1 LQQTKKHETTIQG
14 QFPTAEGQLRG
25 VGSGVGDAL
34 DRVVTK
40 ERNINGQFQHLAEEY
55 SSIKVQLEE
64 AQTRHTS
71 HSEIVNE
78 LTNQLQ
84 EVAEQLDDVKGK
96 TKSRGQTMTDA
107 SPLVQIKKALHKI
120 KNEIKLMEL
129 RIGVVGHTL
138 TRAKMR
144 SKAGN
149 DSGMSSKLR
158 GLGMDDDMADNFS
171 IDDDDEDILGGG
183 GIVQKR

>member
-1 LQQTKKHETTIQG
+1 
-14 QFPTAEGQLRG
+14 
-25 VGSGVGDAL
+25 
-34 DRVVTK
+34 
-40 ERNINGQFQHLAEEY
+40 
-55 SSIKVQLEE
+55 
-64 AQTRHTS
+64 
-71 HSEIVNE
+71 
-78 LTNQLQ
+78 
-84 EVAEQLDDVKGK
+84 
-96 TKSRGQTMTDA
+96 
-107 SPLVQIKKALHKI
+107 
-120 KNEIKLMEL
+120 MEL